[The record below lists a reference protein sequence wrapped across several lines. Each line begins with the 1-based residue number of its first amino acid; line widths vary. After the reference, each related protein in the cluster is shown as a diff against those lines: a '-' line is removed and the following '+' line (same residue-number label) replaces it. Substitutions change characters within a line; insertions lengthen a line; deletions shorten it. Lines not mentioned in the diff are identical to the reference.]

1 VRREEAM
8 ASSKGY
14 LDFIMEQL
22 SGLDDISCR
31 ITKGK

>member
-1 VRREEAM
+1 M
-8 ASSKGY
+8 ASIKGY
-14 LDFIMEQL
+14 LDFFMEQL

>member
-1 VRREEAM
+1 M

-31 ITKGK
+31 ITKEE

>member
-1 VRREEAM
+1 M

-14 LDFIMEQL
+14 LDFIMVQL

-31 ITKGK
+31 ITKEE

>member
-1 VRREEAM
+1 M

-22 SGLDDISCR
+22 SVLDDISCR